1 MSIFYDCF
9 LSYKYLTIM
18 KITQSSKTM
27 SESQKIMQIL
37 IWNKFIEDGDTSSLS
52 QIYTE
57 NYDMLYDYGL
67 RYTSDVKIVEDSI
80 QEVFISII
88 KYRKKIGI
96 VRNLQ
101 GYLISSFRR
110 QLFLIL
116 NNKKNT
122 ISIEQMPESTFE
134 YFKSPDIDI
143 SDKED
148 AEFLHTTI
156 NECINN
162 LTNKQKEIMFL
173 RFERDIPYEEIAS
186 ILNISVESCYKSI
199 YRTIK
204 TIRAAV
210 EKKIIR
216 SGKLILGFS
225 SDQIAKMK
233 SQGN

>member
-1 MSIFYDCF
+1 MLKSQE
-9 LSYKYLTIM
+9 LS
-18 KITQSSKTM
+18 
-27 SESQKIMQIL
+27 QIE
-37 IWNKFIEDGDTSSLS
+37 IWNQFIEDGDTMSLS
-52 QIYTE
+52 HIYKE
-57 NYDMLYDYGL
+57 NYDLLYDYGL

-88 KYRKKIGI
+88 KYRNKIGI
-96 VRNLQ
+96 VKNLQ

-116 NNKKNT
+116 NNKKKT
-122 ISIEQMPESTFE
+122 ISIDLMPEGSFD
-134 YFKSPDIDI
+134 YFRSPDNEI
-143 SDKED
+143 SEKED
-148 AEFLHTTI
+148 IEFLHTSI
-156 NECINN
+156 NECISN
-162 LTNKQKEIMFL
+162 LTNKQKEIIFL
-173 RFERDIPYEEIAS
+173 RFERDIPYEEIAT

-204 TIRAAV
+204 TIRCAV

-216 SGKLILGFS
+216 SEKLILGFT